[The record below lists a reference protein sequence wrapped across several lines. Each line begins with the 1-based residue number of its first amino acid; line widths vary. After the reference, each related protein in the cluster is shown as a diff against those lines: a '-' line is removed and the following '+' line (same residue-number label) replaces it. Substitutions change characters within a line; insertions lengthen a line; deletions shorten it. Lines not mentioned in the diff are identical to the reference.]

1 MKKYIINGGKNLSG
15 EVVISG
21 SKNVVLKILVAACL
35 TDEEIILKNVPL
47 ISDFHVMLELV
58 REIGGEV
65 ELSEHTVKI
74 RIPEIK
80 TTKLPLEI
88 GAKIRTTSM
97 FLAPLLAREKNA
109 SIPNPGGCRIGAR
122 PIDRHIKGLEQM
134 GAEISYYSDDG
145 YFHAQTNGLKGTT
158 YEFEKNSHTGTETLI
173 IAAVLAEGT
182 TIIKNA
188 AEEPEVDDLIGFLN
202 SMGAKIKRTQPRV
215 IEIEGVESVHGT
227 TYTIMPDR
235 NEVVTIAIC
244 SALTGGNILIK
255 NANLS
260 DLDTFLKAFEKAG
273 GAWEEKDG
281 AVRFFIID
289 QVLPV
294 DVATGPHPEFMTDWQ
309 GPWALLM
316 TQAQGKSLLHETV
329 YENRFAYKKEVEKMG
344 AKMQFVAPV
353 VENPDALYNFN
364 YEPEKKY
371 RQQIQI
377 TGPRRLHNAVLDIA
391 DLRAGATLVLAAL
404 IAQGE
409 SVIYGIE
416 YLDRG
421 YEAFDT
427 RLASLGADIHTL
439 EE

>member
-1 MKKYIINGGKNLSG
+1 MKKYIINGGKSLSG
-15 EVVISG
+15 EIIVSG
-21 SKNVVLKILVAACL
+21 SKNVVLKLIVAACL
-35 TDEEIILKNVPL
+35 TSEEVELKNVPL
-47 ISDFHVMLELV
+47 ISDFFVMLDLV
-58 REIGGEV
+58 KEIGGV
-65 ELSEHTVKI
+65 VTLSGHTVKI
-74 RIPEIK
+74 KIPEIK

-97 FLAPLLAREKNA
+97 FLAPLLARCKNA

-134 GAEISYYSDDG
+134 GAQISYYSEDG
-145 YFHAQTNGLKGTT
+145 YFHAKTDGLVGTT

-173 IAAVLAEGT
+173 IAAVLAKGK

-188 AEEPEVDDLIGFLN
+188 AEEPEIDELIGFLN
-202 SMGAKIKRTQPRV
+202 NMGAKIKRTDHRV
-215 IEIEGVESVHGT
+215 IEIEGVPSVHGT
-227 TYTIMPDR
+227 SFTIMPDR
-235 NEVVTIAIC
+235 NEVVTMAIC

-260 DLDTFLKAFEKAG
+260 DLDTFLKMFEKAG

-281 AVRFFIID
+281 AIRFFIID
-289 QVLPV
+289 QIRPTDIV
-294 DVATGPHPEFMTDWQ
+294 TGPHPKFMTDWQ

-316 TQAQGKSLLHETV
+316 TQAQGKSLIHETV
-329 YENRFAYKKEVEKMG
+329 YENRFAYKKELEKMG
-344 AKMQFVAPV
+344 AKIQFSLPI
-353 VENPDALYNFN
+353 VENPDSLYNFN
-364 YEPEKKY
+364 YDTDRKY

-377 TGPRRLHNAVLDIA
+377 TGPRKLHNAVMDIA

-404 IAQGE
+404 IASGE
-409 SVIYGIE
+409 SVIYEIGHLE
-416 YLDRG
+416 RG

-427 RLASLGADIHTL
+427 RLKALGADIQAL